1 MKRKGQR
8 AICIGL
14 MIVAV
19 IAAFL
24 TEVWP
29 VLSPFGGLLVSFV
42 SLAFST
48 VLWPPTEVVP
58 MPRGQEHDR

>member
-8 AICIGL
+8 AICVGL
-14 MIVAV
+14 MILAVA
-19 IAAFL
+19 AAFL
-24 TEVWP
+24 TEVVP
-29 VLSPFGGLLVSFV
+29 VLTPVGGVIVSFI

-48 VLWPPTEVVP
+48 ALWPPSEDVP